1 MANEATFSV
10 TGYVATQ
17 PKSGYTKNGTRTLW
31 MRVAWTP
38 RRIDKR
44 TGDWAD
50 QPTSFVSVTCYRKV
64 AENGAACLRRG
75 DPVVVKGTLQVRE
88 YGDDKRVTV
97 DVFAESIGHDLSRGV
112 TIFKKNT
119 EQLEQTALEH
129 ERAMAAAGR
138 QPLPGDQSAQERAG
152 QPDPAGPY
160 PEGRYPQGPYL
171 EGPDPDEDEPAELEP
186 DGGPGYPAEV
196 ESGSNA
202 AQYTDDEAA
211 VFDDHEARQ
220 MMAQADESVQP
231 ASAPV

>member
-17 PKSGYTKNGTRTLW
+17 PKGGYTKNGTRTLY
-31 MRVAWTP
+31 MRVGWTP

-64 AENGAACLRRG
+64 AENAAACLRRG

-129 ERAMAAAGR
+129 ERALAAAGR
-138 QPLPGDQSAQERAG
+138 LLPPSDHSARERAG
-152 QPDPAGPY
+152 QLDPEGSY
-160 PEGRYPQGPYL
+160 PEGPYA
-171 EGPDPDEDEPAELEP
+171 EGPEPDADESAELEP
-186 DGGPGYPAEV
+186 DGGPGYPVEL

-202 AQYTDDEAA
+202 VQYTDDDGA
-211 VFDDHEARQ
+211 VFDEDEARQ
-220 MMAQADESVQP
+220 MMAQADESAQ
-231 ASAPV
+231 ASAPA